1 MSFLNREIECMPRE
15 ELKKIQSE
23 RLCQTV
29 RHCYENVE
37 CFRNRMNEKGLTPD
51 DIHGI
56 EDIHLLPFSYKKDL
70 RDYYPYGLFA
80 VPMQDVVRLH
90 ASSGTTGKRIVVG
103 YTKNDLDMWDEC
115 VARMLTDR
123 KSVV

>member
-37 CFRNRMNEKGLTPD
+37 CFRNRMKEKGLTPD

-70 RDYYPYGLFA
+70 REFYYFSRLILRL
-80 VPMQDVVRLH
+80 VPSTSYQ
-90 ASSGTTGKRIVVG
+90 SIVA
-103 YTKNDLDMWDEC
+103 YNFD
-115 VARMLTDR
+115 
-123 KSVV
+123 